1 VALILA
7 MAQSAGLLVRLAAG
21 DPFPGWSLYA
31 GPALGALLWPGVS
44 WLLLAPQRRLEREH
58 TI

>member
-1 VALILA
+1 MALILA
-7 MAQSAGLLVRLAAG
+7 LAQSVALLVRLVAG
-21 DPFPGWSLYA
+21 DAFPGWPLYV
-31 GPALGALLWPGVS
+31 GPLVGAVLWPGVS

>member
-1 VALILA
+1 MVYL
-7 MAQSAGLLVRLAAG
+7 
-21 DPFPGWSLYA
+21 
-31 GPALGALLWPGVS
+31 GPAVGALLWPGVS